1 MNKKEERKKL
11 PKGKHS
17 LTKSTTR
24 VGATQEE
31 EQTGGKK
38 SYKGKVNT
46 CQIREK
52 KKITRNILS
61 QGTA

>member
-1 MNKKEERKKL
+1 MNKKEERKEKL

-17 LTKSTTR
+17 LTGNTTR
-24 VGATQEE
+24 VGATQKE

-46 CQIREK
+46 HQTREK
-52 KKITRNILS
+52 E
-61 QGTA
+61 